1 MIFCAGVQH
10 PHETLSYK
18 KKSLLSFF
26 ASVFFENY
34 VHVYVS
40 SKLKVDK
47 IFQRSALEPTQDSKT
62 ST

>member
-10 PHETLSYK
+10 PHETPLS
-18 KKSLLSFF
+18 
-26 ASVFFENY
+26 SVFFGNY

-40 SKLKVDK
+40 SKLKEYN
-47 IFQRSALEPTQDSKT
+47 IFQRSALRPFQDSKT